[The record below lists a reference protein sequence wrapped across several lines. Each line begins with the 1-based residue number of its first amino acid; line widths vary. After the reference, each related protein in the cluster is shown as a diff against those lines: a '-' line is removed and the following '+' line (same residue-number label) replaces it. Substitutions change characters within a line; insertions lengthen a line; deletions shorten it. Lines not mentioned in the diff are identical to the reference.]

1 MMTEQNNSQKDLA
14 KKAALKEL
22 WRRAE
27 LSFKLDS
34 TQKELYN
41 EFYSSKHKIST
52 WLLSRRNGK
61 TFLLCVLALEQCIK
75 TANSI
80 VKFVSPTKLQVSQN
94 VRPIMRQILEDCPED
109 IKPEF
114 KTKDYIYYFPNG
126 SELHMA
132 GSDGGHAERLRGS
145 DSHLFFIDEAG
156 TCSDLDNLLKS
167 ILLPTT
173 LITKGRGVLASTPPK
188 ESEHDFLQYIEDAYA
203 KGSLIKKTIDDNPRI
218 TQEQREDLINELGG
232 IESEDCRRELFCEII
247 KNARTSVI
255 PEFDAKLEK
264 DVVKE
269 WPKPPYFD
277 AYESMDIGGKD
288 WTAVLY
294 AYFDFRANK
303 LVIEDETVLDFQQQG
318 INTKKLVEEINK
330 KEKVLWTNPI
340 TLEYRKPYKRV
351 SDTDYLFINEIANQS
366 KLLFKQDE
374 WITFGLAKKDNLDA
388 AINNLRVRISARQ
401 IIIHPRCV
409 NLIRHLNNVKWN
421 KNKDKF
427 ARSTDGSHYDTIAAL
442 IYLVRHIEWGKNPYP
457 AGYEINMNGLF
468 VRDPQTFKEK
478 NSNQSF
484 DVFRKIFNIR
494 PPKKY

>member
-1 MMTEQNNSQKDLA
+1 MIVEKNNQKDLA
-14 KKAALKEL
+14 LKAAYREL

-61 TFLLCVLALEQCIK
+61 TYLLCVLALEQCIRK
-75 TANSI
+75 SNSI

-94 VRPIMRQILEDCPED
+94 VRPIMRQILEDCPDE

-188 ESEHDFLQYIEDAYA
+188 ESEHDFLQYIEDAQA
-203 KGSLIKKTIDDNPRI
+203 KGSLIKKTIEDNPRI
-218 TQEQREDLINELGG
+218 TAEQRAELIEELGG
-232 IESEDCRRELFCEII
+232 INSEDTRRELYCEII
-247 KNARTSVI
+247 KNARTSVL
-255 PEFDAKLEK
+255 PEFDMALENKIVK
-264 DVVKE
+264 D

-277 AYESMDIGGKD
+277 AIEAMDTGGKD
-288 WTAVLY
+288 FTVVLY
-294 AYFDFRANK
+294 GYFDYRAQK
-303 LVIEDETVLDFQQQG
+303 IVIEDETVIDFQEPG
-318 INTKKLVEEINK
+318 NTTKKLVEEIHK
-330 KEKVLWTNPI
+330 KELELWTNPI
-340 TLEYRKPYKRV
+340 TLEYRKPAKRV
-351 SDTDYLFINEIANQS
+351 SDIDYIFLNEIRNQS
-366 KLLFKQDE
+366 AMIHKPGEVVGFD
-374 WITFGLAKKDNLDA
+374 ITKKDNRDA
-388 AINNLRVRISARQ
+388 QISNARIMLNSEK
-401 IIIHPRCV
+401 IIIHPRCKT
-409 NLIRHLNNVKWN
+409 LIRHLNNVKWN
-421 KNKDKF
+421 KAKSEF
-427 ARSTDGSHYDTIAAL
+427 ARSVDNGHYDAVMAL
-442 IYLVRHIEWGKNPYP
+442 VYLIRNIDFHKNPYP
-457 AGYEINMNGLF
+457 AGYDLNFNSLF
-468 VRDPQTFKEK
+468 IRDRESLLKKE
-478 NSNQSF
+478 NNNI
-484 DVFRKIFNIR
+484 DVFKRLFNIK
-494 PPKKY
+494 PPRRY